1 MAMASNALLLSLLV
15 LAIANV
21 HSLKVEE
28 GRKSKPGS
36 LHSLN
41 AFHSFMER
49 HNKSYSNREEY
60 KQRYRTFRKNMER
73 VKLLQETEQVRES
86 SHFPSRF

>member
-1 MAMASNALLLSLLV
+1 MMTE
-15 LAIANV
+15 
-21 HSLKVEE
+21 VEE

-49 HNKSYSNREEY
+49 HNKSYSNRC
-60 KQRYRTFRKNMER
+60 QRVIT
-73 VKLLQETEQVRES
+73 TI
-86 SHFPSRF
+86 